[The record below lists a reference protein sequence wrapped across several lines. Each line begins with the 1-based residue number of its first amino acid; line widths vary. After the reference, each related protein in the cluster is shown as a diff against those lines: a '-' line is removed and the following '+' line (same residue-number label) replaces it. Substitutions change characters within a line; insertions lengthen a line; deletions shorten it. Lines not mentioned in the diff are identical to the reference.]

1 MSSDVRGRDRTGELE
16 LRYRRRLSAYIAARL
31 GASRYRQAEAVSDQ
45 VWEVVRASPGL
56 IKAST
61 DREASTD
68 GEEFGALAHVVRQV
82 MVRRHLAARRL
93 APQPVA
99 SPARLL
105 TTTRL
110 GVAA

>member
-1 MSSDVRGRDRTGELE
+1 MSSDVRGRDRTGELQ

-31 GASRYRQAEAVSDQ
+31 GPSRYRQTEAVSHQ
-45 VWEVVRASPGL
+45 VWQVVRASPGL
-56 IKAST
+56 ITAST
-61 DREASTD
+61 DR
-68 GEEFGALAHVVRQV
+68 EEFGALAHVVRQV

-99 SPARLL
+99 APARLL